1 MQRERKDYDPVLHE
15 SYRALVV
22 KQPYASGL
30 VEPYRTDGEHVY
42 AMKSIEVRSLRTAY
56 RGDVLICSSAKPE
69 VEGLTSGATM
79 GIVELYDVKPLEEFT
94 PEDWEETG
102 IPEEERGRYKGFGWM
117 MRDPRRVVEIPT
129 KGQLGLFT
137 IVFDKGDI
145 VEYPRKLII
154 DERSWKLIK
163 RQMK

>member
-1 MQRERKDYDPVLHE
+1 
-15 SYRALVV
+15 
-22 KQPYASGL
+22 
-30 VEPYRTDGEHVY
+30 
-42 AMKSIEVRSLRTAY
+42 
-56 RGDVLICSSAKPE
+56 
-69 VEGLTSGATM
+69 
-79 GIVELYDVKPLEEFT
+79 
-94 PEDWEETG
+94 
-102 IPEEERGRYKGFGWM
+102 M

>member
-1 MQRERKDYDPVLHE
+1 MQRDRRDYAPERHE
-15 SYRALVV
+15 RFRALVV
-22 KQPYASGL
+22 KQPYADRL

-42 AMKSIEVRSLRTAY
+42 AMKSIEVRSLNTSY

-102 IPEEERGRYKGFGWM
+102 IPEGERERYRGYGWL